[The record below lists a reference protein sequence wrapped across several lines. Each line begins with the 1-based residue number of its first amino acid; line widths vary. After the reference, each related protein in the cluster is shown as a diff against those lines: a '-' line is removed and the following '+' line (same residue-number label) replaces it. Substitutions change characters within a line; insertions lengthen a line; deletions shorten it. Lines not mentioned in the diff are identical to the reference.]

1 MEADGDVR
9 CPDAVPGL
17 NIMIVRKKVIAVLS
31 SNFIPHRIWLL
42 IGYVL
47 ASTAL
52 FCAPL
57 YLSDFRLNLLAKCL
71 AFAIVA
77 LGLDLLWGYTGI
89 LSLGHGVFF
98 GLGAYAMAMHLK
110 LASSGSKLPDFMDWM
125 GLTKLPWF
133 WEPFKSF
140 AFAALMGIVIP
151 AALALFLGYFTFRNR
166 IRGVYFTILTQALVI
181 ITVTLFVGQQAYTG
195 GTNGLTGYT
204 KMFGYSLKSETAK
217 TMVYLATVVAL
228 IVAFLIC
235 RFLVKSRFGKVLRAI
250 RDGENRTRFLGY
262 DPAHY
267 QMAAFSVSAGLA
279 GVAGMLF
286 VLHVGII
293 SPTMMA
299 IVPSIE
305 MVLLVAIGGRGT
317 LIGAVIGAVLMTQTK
332 SELSASYPDFWLFFL
347 GALFIVVTVFLPGG
361 IVGLIRQLRQSIT
374 RRRQTN
380 ELNLN
385 TVVPESNSV
394 V

>member
-1 MEADGDVR
+1 
-9 CPDAVPGL
+9 
-17 NIMIVRKKVIAVLS
+17 MIALLS
-31 SNFIPHRIWLL
+31 SIQASRRVWLL
-42 IGYVL
+42 VVYAVSVGVL
-47 ASTAL
+47 LS
-52 FCAPL
+52 APL

-71 AFAIVA
+71 ALAIVA

-110 LASSGSKLPDFMDWM
+110 LVASGSRLPDFMDWM

-140 AFAALMGIVIP
+140 AFAAAMGILIP
-151 AALALFLGYFTFRNR
+151 AALALLLGYFTFRNR

-204 KMFGYSLKSETAK
+204 KLFGYGLKTDTAK

-228 IVAFLIC
+228 IVAFVAC
-235 RFLVKSRFGKVLRAI
+235 RFLVNSRFGRVLRAI

-262 DPAHY
+262 DPAKY
-267 QMAAFSVSAGLA
+267 QMAAFSLSAALAGLA
-279 GVAGMLF
+279 GMLY

-305 MVLLVAIGGRGT
+305 LVLLVAIGGRGT
-317 LIGAVIGAVLMTQTK
+317 LIGAIIGAVIMTQAK
-332 SELSASYPDFWLFFL
+332 SELSASYPDFWLFLL

-361 IVGLIRQLRQSIT
+361 IVGLVRQGGQLLA
-374 RRRQTN
+374 RRRKTN
-380 ELNLN
+380 EIKLNS
-385 TVVPESNSV
+385 VVPEGNRV

>member
-1 MEADGDVR
+1 M
-9 CPDAVPGL
+9 
-17 NIMIVRKKVIAVLS
+17 LS
-31 SNFIPHRIWLL
+31 SIRLPRRAWLPVAYAVSAG
-42 IGYVL
+42 I
-47 ASTAL
+47 L
-52 FCAPL
+52 FAAPL
-57 YLSDFRLNLLAKCL
+57 FLSDFRLNLLAKCL
-71 AFAIVA
+71 ALAIVA

-110 LASSGSKLPDFMDWM
+110 LQASGSRLPDFMDWM
-125 GLTKLPWF
+125 GLSKLPWF

-140 AFAALMGIVIP
+140 AAAAVLGIVVP
-151 AALALFLGYFTFRNR
+151 AALALLLGYFTFRNR

-181 ITVTLFVGQQAYTG
+181 IIVTLFVGQQAYTG

-204 KMFGYSLKSETAK
+204 KLFGYSLKSDAAK
-217 TMVYLATVVAL
+217 TYAYLATVAAL
-228 IVAFLIC
+228 LVAFLVC
-235 RFLVKSRFGKVLRAI
+235 RYLVKSRFGKVLRAI

-262 DPAHY
+262 DPASY
-267 QMAAFSVSAGLA
+267 QMTAFAVSAGLA
-279 GVAGMLF
+279 GLAGMLF

-305 MVLLVAIGGRGT
+305 LVLLVAIGGRGT
-317 LIGAVIGAVLMTQTK
+317 LVGAVVGAIVMTQAK

-347 GALFIVVTVFLPGG
+347 GALFIVATVFLPGG
-361 IVGLIRQLRQSIT
+361 LVGLARQAGQYLRKGRKSDENA
-374 RRRQTN
+374 RHP
-380 ELNLN
+380 
-385 TVVPESNSV
+385 VVSESNGV

>member
-1 MEADGDVR
+1 MR
-9 CPDAVPGL
+9 
-17 NIMIVRKKVIAVLS
+17 VLS
-31 SNFIPHRIWLL
+31 SIRLPRRAWLL
-42 IGYVL
+42 IAYAVSTGVL
-47 ASTAL
+47 LS
-52 FCAPL
+52 APL
-57 YLSDFRLNLLAKCL
+57 FLSDFRLNLLAKCL

-110 LASSGSKLPDFMDWM
+110 LEAGGSRLPDFMDWM

-140 AFAALMGIVIP
+140 AFAAAMGIVIP
-151 AALALFLGYFTFRNR
+151 AALALVLGFFTFRNR

-204 KMFGYSLKSETAK
+204 KLFGYSLKSDAAK
-217 TMVYLATVVAL
+217 TYLYLVTVVAL
-228 IVAFLIC
+228 LVAFIVC
-235 RFLVKSRFGKVLRAI
+235 RYLVKSRFGKVLRAI

-262 DPAHY
+262 NPANY
-267 QMAAFSVSAGLA
+267 QMTAFAVSAGLA
-279 GVAGMLF
+279 GLAGMLF

-305 MVLLVAIGGRGT
+305 LVLLVAIGGRGS
-317 LIGAVIGAVLMTQTK
+317 LVGAVIGAIILTQAK

-361 IVGLIRQLRQSIT
+361 LVGLARQAGQLLRK
-374 RRRQTN
+374 RRNSDDIQ
-380 ELNLN
+380 LNP
-385 TVVPESNSV
+385 VVSESNGV